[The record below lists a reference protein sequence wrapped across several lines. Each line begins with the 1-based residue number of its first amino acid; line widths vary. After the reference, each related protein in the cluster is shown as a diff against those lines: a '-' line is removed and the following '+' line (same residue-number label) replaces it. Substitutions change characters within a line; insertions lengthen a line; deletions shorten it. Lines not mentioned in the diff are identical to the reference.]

1 MAKQRWR
8 CSLVGHSCVKDCDPT
23 FQCWQQ
29 FAYRYSEECA
39 TPIFAVNMA
48 SIAFSKWEG
57 TGNDFILM
65 DDRSGAFPKNTESL
79 IQRLCDRHF
88 GIGSDGLILLQ
99 APRVAGTDYHME
111 FFNPDA
117 SQSFCGNGSRCAF
130 AFWSTSPQGLLPT
143 SPQGLSQGTLR
154 SSEPQGNLRPAI
166 FTAIDGQHQASWSNG
181 LVRIGMR
188 DVGGVERIDDRT
200 DFIHTGSPHLL
211 CWVDDPERI
220 DIVAEAH
227 THRYG
232 PRFAQDGVNVN
243 FLRFAD
249 GRVEMRT
256 YERGV
261 EAETLSCG
269 TGVTAAALSAMA
281 RGLVSGACEV
291 HTRGGISA

>member
-1 MAKQRWR
+1 
-8 CSLVGHSCVKDCDPT
+8 
-23 FQCWQQ
+23 
-29 FAYRYSEECA
+29 
-39 TPIFAVNMA
+39 MA

-57 TGNDFILM
+57 TGNDFILI
-65 DDRSGAFPKNTESL
+65 DDRSGAFPKNAESL

-130 AFWSTSPQGLLPT
+130 AFHGTLPQGLP
-143 SPQGLSQGTLR
+143 QGTLR
-154 SSEPQGNLRPAI
+154 SSDPQGPLRPSAPKGTLRSAT
-166 FTAIDGQHQASWSNG
+166 FTAIDGKHQASWSNG
-181 LVRIGMR
+181 LVGIGMR
-188 DVGGVERIDDRT
+188 DVVGVERIDDRT

-220 DIVAEAH
+220 DIMTEAH
-227 THRYG
+227 KHRYG
-232 PRFAQDGVNVN
+232 PRFAKDGVNVN
-243 FLRFAD
+243 FLRLAD

-281 RGLVSGACEV
+281 RGLVSEACDV
-291 HTRGGISA
+291 HTRGGDLRVEAMATAAGGFSGIALSGPVREVFRGVMEI